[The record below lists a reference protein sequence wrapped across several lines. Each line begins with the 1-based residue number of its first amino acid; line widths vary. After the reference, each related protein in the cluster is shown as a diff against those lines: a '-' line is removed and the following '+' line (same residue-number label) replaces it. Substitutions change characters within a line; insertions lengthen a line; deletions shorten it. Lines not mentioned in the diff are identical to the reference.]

1 MIKFRRFVMFILL
14 SSLVFSSYG
23 CFSDS
28 QEIDTVQVTI
38 EIPVGIPFHL
48 ERLLDSSDFLGNWHI
63 VSAPESSSFY
73 NQEIFLEQPVVVPD
87 VPGIYEVS
95 LRQDTNDGNN
105 LIHQASIGATV
116 WFDDVAKHAGV
127 LGGPEQDFKQGFG
140 PGTAWADYDG
150 DGDIDLYVGS
160 KTQNIL
166 YKNHGD
172 GTFSDVTKN
181 AGVNGDCNTYGVA
194 WGDYDN
200 DHDFDLYVVCHSDDQ
215 WSSVDHKAYE
225 SNILYRNNGDGTFS
239 DVTAEAGVG
248 YIAHGAS
255 ATWVDYDS
263 DGQLDLYV
271 ANYGIYGEDR
281 QGWGDPNVLYKNR
294 GDGTFIDV
302 ASEVGI
308 SGEQGLLTYRWAGG
322 KLVQSGMT
330 FSSLWFDYDNDGDQD
345 ILECND
351 QGVSPLYRNDG
362 SGLFEDVT
370 KEAGLF
376 VLGEC
381 MGIDSGDYN
390 NDGWLDVYWTNY
402 NDNYLWNNN
411 RDGTFT
417 EVAFD
422 LGVGDHNIGWATGF
436 IDYNNDGFLDIYVT
450 NGLVGGAVEDGA
462 STGKSINEP
471 NVLYENDGNGGFTD
485 VTRLSGI
492 GDEFVGRGTG
502 IGDFNGD
509 GSVDIYVVN
518 NNNKNRLYKN
528 TVGQS
533 NNWVIIN
540 LVGSDSNSKGIGSR
554 ITISRSDVEKTYRQV
569 FEIKGGTGYLGGN
582 GTQLICGLGQSDSI
596 KSIKVDWPSGI
607 VQTINDIDVNQT
619 ISIQESGSYISSNK

>member
-1 MIKFRRFVMFILL
+1 
-14 SSLVFSSYG
+14 
-23 CFSDS
+23 
-28 QEIDTVQVTI
+28 
-38 EIPVGIPFHL
+38 
-48 ERLLDSSDFLGNWHI
+48 
-63 VSAPESSSFY
+63 
-73 NQEIFLEQPVVVPD
+73 
-87 VPGIYEVS
+87 
-95 LRQDTNDGNN
+95 
-105 LIHQASIGATV
+105 
-116 WFDDVAKHAGV
+116 
-127 LGGPEQDFKQGFG
+127 
-140 PGTAWADYDG
+140 
-150 DGDIDLYVGS
+150 
-160 KTQNIL
+160 
-166 YKNHGD
+166 D
-172 GTFSDVTKN
+172 GTFSDVTEK
-181 AGVNGDCNTYGVA
+181 AGVDGECNTYGVA
-194 WGDYDN
+194 WGDYDA

-225 SNILYRNNGDGTFS
+225 PNFLYRNDGDGTFS
-239 DVTAEAGVG
+239 DVTAQAGVG

-271 ANYGIYGEDR
+271 ANYGIYGESR

-308 SGEQGLLTYRWAGG
+308 SGEEGLLTYRWAGG

-362 SGLFEDVT
+362 TGLFVDVT
-370 KEAGLF
+370 KEAGIF

-411 RDGTFT
+411 GDGTFT
-417 EVAFD
+417 EVAYD

-450 NGLVGGAVEDGA
+450 NGLVGGAAEDGA
-462 STGKSINEP
+462 STGKSISEP
-471 NVLYENDGNGGFTD
+471 NVLYKNEGNGDFTD
-485 VTRLSGI
+485 VTKTAGM

-509 GSVDIYVVN
+509 GLVDIYVVN
-518 NNNKNRLYKN
+518 SNNKNRLYENRIGK
-528 TVGQS
+528 S
-533 NNWVIIN
+533 NNWIIID
-540 LVGSDSNSKGIGSR
+540 LVGSESNSKGIGSR
-554 ITISRSDVEKTYRQV
+554 ITIFRSDVGEGYKQI
-569 FEIKGGTGYLGGN
+569 FDIKGGTGYLGGN

-596 KSIKVDWPSGI
+596 ESITVNWPSGI

-619 ISIQESGSYISSNK
+619 ISIIESGSYVSSNQ